1 MRTLLSALIVT
12 MALLCAAS
20 PAWAQTSTQYDI
32 ILKGGTVIDP
42 ANNISGKMDVAVLD
56 GKIAL
61 VARDIPASAV
71 KTALDKEGAVKVLD
85 VAGFYVTPGLLDIHS
100 HVYYPEGWINPRD
113 HCFNSGVTTIC
124 DAGSLGANDIK
135 KAIDLF
141 WEPDGKI
148 KNVIGMPRVLFFM
161 NIAAT
166 GMTGNSQKYQ
176 FNVPLAAARAREYP
190 GIIVGFKSYC
200 GGRYD
205 GDVWA
210 VVDAAEEAGRLT
222 NLPVMFDFAPLPDRS
237 YAELITQKM
246 RPGDIHTH
254 YTAMQFPIIMD
265 DGKVN
270 PAVIAAQK
278 RGVIFDIGHGSGSM
292 VFRNAVPSIR
302 QGLIPNSIST
312 DLHGRNSNTPV
323 LNMTHVMSKCLN
335 MGLSLEDVIRLSTV
349 NPAKEIQHPEL
360 GALSAGSTADIA
372 VLDLRRGSFTFT
384 DCSPGQDLTGGG
396 KIKGDKKLECVLTL
410 FGGKVVHDLNGF
422 TYRNWEDI
430 PKTEAYWG
438 DQRGNKVMGTSY

>member
-1 MRTLLSALIVT
+1 MFLPFLITL
-12 MALLCAAS
+12 MALFFAHTSAWTQAA
-20 PAWAQTSTQYDI
+20 AQYDI
-32 ILKGGTVIDP
+32 ILKGGSVLDP
-42 ANNISGKMDVAVLD
+42 ANNISDKMDVAVLD
-56 GKIAL
+56 GKIAR
-61 VARDIPASAV
+61 VSKDIPASMIKAAV
-71 KTALDKEGAVKVLD
+71 DKEGAVKVID
-85 VAGFYVTPGLLDIHS
+85 VTGYYVTPGLIDIHS
-100 HVYYPEGWINPRD
+100 HVYYPAGWINPRD

-124 DAGSLGANDIK
+124 DAGSMGANDIK
-135 KAIDLF
+135 SAIDTF
-141 WEPDGKI
+141 WEADGKI
-148 KNVIGMPRVLFFM
+148 KNAIGIPRVLFFM

-166 GMTGNSQKYQ
+166 GMAGNSQKYQ
-176 FNVPLAAARAREYP
+176 FNVPLAAARAKEYP
-190 GIIVGFKSYC
+190 GVIVGFKSYC

-210 VVDAAEEAGRLT
+210 VVDAAEEAGRIT

-237 YAELITQKM
+237 YAELITKKM

-302 QGLIPNSIST
+302 QGFIPNSIST

-323 LNMTHVMSKCLN
+323 HNMTHVMSKFLN
-335 MGLSLEDVIRLSTV
+335 MGLSMEDVIRLSTV
-349 NPAKEIQHPEL
+349 NPAKEINHPEL
-360 GALSAGSTADIA
+360 GSLTAGATADIA
-372 VLDLRRGSFTFT
+372 VLELRRGTFTFT

-396 KIKGDKKLECVLTL
+396 KLKGDKKLQCVLTL

-422 TYRNWEDI
+422 TYRNWEEI